1 MNSRES
7 DTSDNPP
14 IPIVGCRVRMASD
27 PPRTFVNIDLENCR

>member
-14 IPIVGCRVRMASD
+14 IPIVGCRIRMAS
-27 PPRTFVNIDLENCR
+27 PRTFVNFDLENCR